1 MTDLLITI
9 AIFIIAHMVPAVAPL
24 RRALVSLLGRRTY
37 IVGFSLI
44 SLGLLG
50 WVGVAYFEAPYVEL
64 WAQAPWMRWA
74 PVVLMAPACI
84 LLVAVFTH
92 PNPLSVALRSQPFDP
107 SRPGMV
113 AVTRHPLLWALVLW
127 ASGHAVVNGDAA
139 SLIVFGLFAVLGAAG
154 VFSIDARKKTK
165 LGGEVWAR
173 LAATTSFLPF
183 GATLT
188 GHTKLGW
195 NALGWGTLAGALVL
209 YGTLLWAHPWVI
221 GVSPLP

>member
-1 MTDLLITI
+1 MADLLTTI
-9 AIFIIAHMVPAVAPL
+9 AIFILAHMVPAVAPL

-64 WAQAPWMRWA
+64 WAQEPWMRWA

-84 LLVAVFTH
+84 FLVAVFTH

-107 SRPGMV
+107 SRPGIV

-139 SLIVFGLFAVLGAAG
+139 SLIVFGLFAVLGAGG
-154 VFSIDARKKTK
+154 VFKAGRGGLGAARGGDVVFALWRRVGRVHQVRLERVG
-165 LGGEVWAR
+165 LGYA
-173 LAATTSFLPF
+173 
-183 GATLT
+183 
-188 GHTKLGW
+188 GW
-195 NALGWGTLAGALVL
+195 CAGALRGAVVGAPVGHWRIAASL
-209 YGTLLWAHPWVI
+209 MAMGC
-221 GVSPLP
+221 